1 VKVLFD
7 INVVLDVLLERKQ
20 WAEDS
25 AKLLDAA
32 ERKEIAGYVA
42 AHTIT
47 TAYYIV
53 AKNKDTRTA
62 RAAVADLLRIFDV
75 APLGSADF
83 SHALVLGMADFE
95 DAVRVAAAARVGADF
110 IATRNDKDFRKSP
123 VKPRSP
129 AELLAMLD

>member
-20 WAEDS
+20 WVDDS
-25 AKLLDAA
+25 ARLLDAA
-32 ERKEIAGYVA
+32 ERKEIAGHVA

-53 AKNKDTRTA
+53 AKNKEARTA

-75 APLGSADF
+75 VPLSSADF

-95 DAVRVAAAARVGADF
+95 DAVQVAAAARVGADF
-110 IATRNDKDFRKSP
+110 IATRNDKDFKKSP
-123 VKPRSP
+123 VKARTP